1 MTNTTE
7 TRRPFL
13 NRNVGFVA
21 GLNGGKQA
29 YALLMGAYLTTDAD
43 FRTGADGKKDLLRC
57 NIAINVNPWSLLG
70 KEVEEAHA
78 DDPHINAD
86 APFMTLAAF
95 GETAKRYAGLKKGTK
110 ILFSGPLSVNTFKR
124 KDGTEGAAVQVIA
137 NELMVASS
145 RACDGDDPK
154 GTMHCMTSMY
164 KDQAGNE
171 GEQRLCVLTGT
182 VKSSKELNVTPAGQC
197 VRNFTIDIGMS
208 ATKAEALCN
217 GTFNKDTKYPEGSY
231 VNLAR
236 WGEAAKHLDKVLVP
250 GNVVAVLAAL
260 VVRETEDGNR
270 FVNGTARDIAVLK
283 WAKTDEVAAPAPEAA
298 PASAPN
304 SYPAAPED
312 SAEYA
317 GSETGYA
324 FADFDEEDELPF

>member
-1 MTNTTE
+1 MTTTNTTQE

-13 NRNVGFVA
+13 NRNVGYVA

-57 NIAINVNPWSLLG
+57 NIAININPWSLLG

-78 DDPHINAD
+78 DDPYINAD

-154 GTMHCMTSMY
+154 GTVHCMTSMY

-182 VKSSKELNVTPAGQC
+182 VKVSVCAISPSISACRRQRRRLCATGLSTRTLSIPKAAMSILPAGVKLQNIWIKC
-197 VRNFTIDIGMS
+197 WFPAMWW
-208 ATKAEALCN
+208 LCWLRLSF
-217 GTFNKDTKYPEGSY
+217 GRPRTEI
-231 VNLAR
+231 
-236 WGEAAKHLDKVLVP
+236 VLLM
-250 GNVVAVLAAL
+250 VLP
-260 VVRETEDGNR
+260 VT
-270 FVNGTARDIAVLK
+270 
-283 WAKTDEVAAPAPEAA
+283 
-298 PASAPN
+298 S
-304 SYPAAPED
+304 
-312 SAEYA
+312 
-317 GSETGYA
+317 
-324 FADFDEEDELPF
+324 PF